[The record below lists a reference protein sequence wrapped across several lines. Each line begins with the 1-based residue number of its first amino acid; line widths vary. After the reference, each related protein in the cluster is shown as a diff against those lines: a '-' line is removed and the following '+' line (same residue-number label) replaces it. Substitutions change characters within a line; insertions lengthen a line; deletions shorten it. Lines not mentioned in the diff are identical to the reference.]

1 MLMGQLFYLDKSVH
15 LLTLLVIKQKKTMK
29 TVRFISLAVL
39 LMTATL
45 LHAQSFAFKVL
56 ASKGST
62 EVKSG
67 EAWEPLKVGAQLKA
81 ADEIKIPANGYLGLM
96 HASGKPLQVKEPG
109 SHKVV
114 DLASQVGKGSSAL
127 NKYTDFILSSNQE
140 KQNKLAATGAVH
152 RGVKKD
158 IMLCLPSDPSKAE
171 VAGDR
176 FLALWT
182 SDGSPNYK
190 VVVMDLGED
199 VLATYEVTEPFVVI
213 EFKDKLAGAPQILV
227 QVTSA
232 EGNVSEKYTVKRLTG
247 HKKNKIIGDVEELL
261 QSTQPTGIDK
271 FVQASYFESHLM
283 IVDALTAYKDAA
295 ALEPDVYQEEYE
307 RFLVRFGFKKE

>member
-1 MLMGQLFYLDKSVH
+1 
-15 LLTLLVIKQKKTMK
+15 MK
-29 TVRFISLAVL
+29 TVRFISLTMLFVL
-39 LMTATL
+39 PSL
-45 LHAQSFAFKVL
+45 LHGQSFAFKVL

-114 DLASQVGKGSSAL
+114 DLASKVTKGSSAL

-158 IMLCLPSDPSKAE
+158 IMLCLPSDPAKAE
-171 VAGDR
+171 VAGDQ

-182 SDGSPNYK
+182 TDGSASYQ
-190 VVVMDLGED
+190 VAVMDLAED
-199 VLATYEVTEPFVVI
+199 VLTSYEVTEPFVLI
-213 EFKDKLAGAPQILV
+213 EFKEKIASVPQVLV
-227 QVTSA
+227 QVTSS
-232 EGNVSEKYTVKRLTG
+232 EGNVSEKYTVKRLSG
-247 HKKNKIIGDVEELL
+247 NKKKKITDDVEDLML
-261 QSTQPTGIDK
+261 SAQPTGIDK

-283 IVDALTAYKDAA
+283 MVDALTAYKAA
-295 ALEPDVYQEEYE
+295 AELEPNVYQEEYE
-307 RFLVRFGFKKE
+307 QFLVRFGFKKE